1 MRASLVADLI
11 EKIATAHPLV
21 VTQPEHLASKLVLT
35 WHTFMMSGAKDKSF
49 IDMML
54 HTLESSSVDLKY
66 GPQTRNDGET
76 AFFDFDA
83 ELTEAQSVEVIR
95 EMSTLNAKLADLD
108 PKLVMVV
115 HKALRTSA
123 KKAHDGNTNADNVG
137 DDDNGDAK
145 LGDELPHNALAF
157 FLESCRDVVVRLDFH
172 EDVILKG
179 VSSII
184 PYCKRYSNNCPR
196 TPLQDAMSV
205 EPTTSHPVTSAN
217 FRVTLLALKSY
228 LQASAAHANR
238 AVELVAGQHGALLKH
253 ATMDILMKR
262 LGNATDVPNATS
274 LFEQVSALHATH
286 YGIIQQTAAQANED
300 IIPLIDKMLHSVEST
315 NPSSG

>member
-35 WHTFMMSGAKDKSF
+35 WHTFLMSGAKDKSF

-76 AFFDFDA
+76 AFFDFDS

-95 EMSTLNAKLADLD
+95 EMSTLNAKLANLD
-108 PKLVMVV
+108 PKLVMTV

-123 KKAHDGNTNADNVG
+123 KKAHNGNADNVG
-137 DDDNGDAK
+137 DDDNGDPK

-157 FLESCRDVVVRLDFH
+157 FLESCRDVIVRLDFH

-196 TPLQDAMSV
+196 TPLQDVMSI
-205 EPTTSHPVTSAN
+205 EPTTPHPVTSAN

-262 LGNATDVPNATS
+262 LGNATDIPNATS

-286 YGIIQQTAAQANED
+286 YGIIHQTAAQGNED
-300 IIPLIDKMLHSVEST
+300 MVSLIDKMLHSIEST